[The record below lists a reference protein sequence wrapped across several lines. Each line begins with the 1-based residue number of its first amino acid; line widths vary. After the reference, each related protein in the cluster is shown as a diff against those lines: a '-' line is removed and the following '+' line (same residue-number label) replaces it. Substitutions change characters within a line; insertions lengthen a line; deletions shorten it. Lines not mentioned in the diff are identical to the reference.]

1 MNNQLAKVPVKQLVQ
16 NDKVKGMI
24 ANVLH
29 ERAPQF
35 ATSIVSIVNSNR
47 SLANVDQMSV
57 IQSAMVAATLDLPID
72 QNLGYVWLV
81 PYKGKAQAQIGYKGY
96 IQLGQRSGQYRA
108 MNAVTVHEGELTSW
122 NPLTEEIGYDPT
134 KRTSDNVIGYIGYFK
149 LLNGFEKTV
158 YWSREQIEAHRQRF
172 SKAGGNSPWASD
184 FDAMALKTVLKS
196 MLTKWGPMSTQLAEA
211 VSKDEAEPETV
222 NVEANETTKDKQ
234 AEDLF
239 NQVSELPQESIKEE
253 SKVITPK
260 EKKKAT
266 RKTTATKKAE
276 PKSVDAKETAVAK
289 EEKVADEKPE
299 DVAEI
304 IATVGNEESDEKQ
317 TELLNHWNEPTSE
330 D

>member
-1 MNNQLAKVPVKQLVQ
+1 MNTQLAKVPVKQLVQ

-96 IQLGQRSGQYRA
+96 IQLAQRSGQYRA
-108 MNAVTVHEGELTSW
+108 MNAVAVHEGELISW
-122 NPLTEEIGYDPT
+122 NPLTEEVVFDPM
-134 KRTSDNVIGYIGYFK
+134 KKVSDTVIGYIGYFK

-158 YWSREQIEAHRQRF
+158 YWTKEQIEVHRQRF
-172 SKAGGNSPWASD
+172 SKAGGNSPWKSD
-184 FDAMALKTVLKS
+184 FDAMAKKTVLKDL
-196 MLTKWGPMSTQLAEA
+196 LTKWGPMSTQMA
-211 VSKDEAEPETV
+211 VAASKDEADPDPV
-222 NVEANETTKDKQ
+222 NIEADETTKDKQ

-239 NQVSELPQESIKEE
+239 NQVSELPQESVKEVPKE
-253 SKVITPK
+253 NTQSEQTTAKTAPKKANKSIPVKAVEK
-260 EKKKAT
+260 EKKEPAT
-266 RKTTATKKAE
+266 EKT
-276 PKSVDAKETAVAK
+276 D
-289 EEKVADEKPE
+289 
-299 DVAEI
+299 DVNEI
-304 IATVGNEESDEKQ
+304 IKTVPDETPDEEQ
-317 TELLNHWNEPTSE
+317 TELLNHWGELVNE
-330 D
+330 

>member
-96 IQLGQRSGQYRA
+96 IQLAQRSGQYRA
-108 MNAVTVHEGELTSW
+108 MNAVAVHEGELISW
-122 NPLTEEIGYDPT
+122 NPLTEEVVFDPM
-134 KRTSDNVIGYIGYFK
+134 KKVSDTVIGYIGYFK

-158 YWSREQIEAHRQRF
+158 YWTKEQIEVHRQRF
-172 SKAGGNSPWASD
+172 SKAGGNSPWKSD
-184 FDAMALKTVLKS
+184 FDAMAKKTVLKDL
-196 MLTKWGPMSTQLAEA
+196 LTKWGPMSTQMA
-211 VSKDEAEPETV
+211 VAASKDEADPDPV
-222 NVEANETTKDKQ
+222 NIEADETTKDKQ

-239 NQVSELPQESIKEE
+239 NQVSELPQESVKEVPKE
-253 SKVITPK
+253 NTQSEQTTAKTAPKKANKSIPVKAVEK
-260 EKKKAT
+260 EKKEPAT
-266 RKTTATKKAE
+266 EKT
-276 PKSVDAKETAVAK
+276 D
-289 EEKVADEKPE
+289 
-299 DVAEI
+299 DVNEI
-304 IATVGNEESDEKQ
+304 IKTVPDETPDEEQ
-317 TELLNHWNEPTSE
+317 TELLNHWGELVNE
-330 D
+330 

>member
-96 IQLGQRSGQYRA
+96 IQLAQRSGQYKA
-108 MNAVTVHEGELTSW
+108 MNAVTVYEGELTSW
-122 NPLTEEIGYDPT
+122 NPLTEDVGYDPT
-134 KRTSDNVIGYIGYFK
+134 KRKSDTAIGYIGYFK

-158 YWSREQIEAHRQRF
+158 YWTREQIEAHRDRF
-172 SKAGGNSPWASD
+172 SKAGSKSPWATD

-196 MLTKWGPMSTQLAEA
+196 LLTKWGPMSTQLAEA
-211 VSKDEAEPETV
+211 VAKDEVDPEPV
-222 NVEANETTKDKQ
+222 NINADEVEIFDDTSETT
-234 AEDLF
+234 EDIVKGF
-239 NQVSELPQESIKEE
+239 EE
-253 SKVITPK
+253 AQK
-260 EKKKAT
+260 
-266 RKTTATKKAE
+266 R
-276 PKSVDAKETAVAK
+276 KSVEDGKETDAQSDK
-289 EEKVADEKPE
+289 E
-299 DVAEI
+299 
-304 IATVGNEESDEKQ
+304 
-317 TELLNHWNEPTSE
+317 TEQGKLL
-330 D
+330 

>member
-96 IQLGQRSGQYRA
+96 IQLAQRSGQYRA

-122 NPLTEEIGYDPT
+122 NPLTEEVGFDPT
-134 KRTSDNVIGYIGYFK
+134 KRVSDTVIGYIGYFK

-158 YWSREQIEAHRQRF
+158 YWTREQIEAHRQRF
-172 SKAGGNSPWASD
+172 SKAGGNSPWATD
-184 FDAMALKTVLKS
+184 FDAMAKKTVLKDL
-196 MLTKWGPMSTQLAEA
+196 LTKWGPMSTQLAEA
-211 VSKDEAEPETV
+211 AAKDEIDPEPVNIEAE
-222 NVEANETTKDKQ
+222 ETTKSKQ

-239 NQVSELPQESIKEE
+239 NQALESPQEPVEEVTKEN
-253 SKVITPK
+253 TQ
-260 EKKKAT
+260 EK
-266 RKTTATKKAE
+266 KTTAKTASKKAKKPTPIKAVE
-276 PKSVDAKETAVAK
+276 KDKEQPTT
-289 EEKVADEKPE
+289 DEKPE
-299 DVAEI
+299 DVKEI
-304 IATVGNEESDEKQ
+304 IKTVANETSGEEQ
-317 TELLNHWNEPTSE
+317 TELLNHWGEPINE
-330 D
+330 

>member
-1 MNNQLAKVPVKQLVQ
+1 
-16 NDKVKGMI
+16 MI

-29 ERAPQF
+29 DRAPQF

-96 IQLGQRSGQYRA
+96 IQLAQRSGQYRA

-134 KRTSDNVIGYIGYFK
+134 KRASDNVIGYIGYFK

-158 YWSREQIEAHRQRF
+158 YWSREQIEQHRARF

-211 VSKDEAEPETV
+211 VSKDEVEPDGPTSIDADE
-222 NVEANETTKDKQ
+222 VEIFDDASETT
-234 AEDLF
+234 EDIVKGF
-239 NQVSELPQESIKEE
+239 EE
-253 SKVITPK
+253 AQK
-260 EKKKAT
+260 
-266 RKTTATKKAE
+266 R
-276 PKSVDAKETAVAK
+276 KSVKDGKETDTQSDK
-289 EEKVADEKPE
+289 E
-299 DVAEI
+299 
-304 IATVGNEESDEKQ
+304 
-317 TELLNHWNEPTSE
+317 TEQGKLL
-330 D
+330 

>member
-1 MNNQLAKVPVKQLVQ
+1 MNNQLAKVPVKQLVKNAQ
-16 NDKVKGMI
+16 VKNMI

-29 ERAPQF
+29 DREPQF

-47 SLANVDQMSV
+47 SLANVDQLSV

-96 IQLGQRSGQYRA
+96 IQLAQRSGQYRA
-108 MNAVTVHEGELTSW
+108 MNAVAVHEGELISW

-211 VSKDEAEPETV
+211 VSKDEVEPDGPTSIDADE
-222 NVEANETTKDKQ
+222 VEIFDDASETT
-234 AEDLF
+234 EDIVKGF
-239 NQVSELPQESIKEE
+239 EE
-253 SKVITPK
+253 AQK
-260 EKKKAT
+260 
-266 RKTTATKKAE
+266 R
-276 PKSVDAKETAVAK
+276 KSVKDGKETDTQSDK
-289 EEKVADEKPE
+289 E
-299 DVAEI
+299 
-304 IATVGNEESDEKQ
+304 
-317 TELLNHWNEPTSE
+317 TEQGKLL
-330 D
+330 

>member
-96 IQLGQRSGQYRA
+96 IQLAQRSGQYRA

-122 NPLTEEIGYDPT
+122 NPLTEEVGFDPT
-134 KRTSDNVIGYIGYFK
+134 KRVSDAVIGYIGYFK

-158 YWSREQIEAHRQRF
+158 YWTREQIEAHRQRF
-172 SKAGGNSPWASD
+172 SKAGGNSPWATD
-184 FDAMALKTVLKS
+184 FDAMAKKTVLKDL
-196 MLTKWGPMSTQLAEA
+196 LTKWGPMSTQLAEA
-211 VSKDEAEPETV
+211 AAKDEAE
-222 NVEANETTKDKQ
+222 
-234 AEDLF
+234 L
-239 NQVSELPQESIKEE
+239 
-253 SKVITPK
+253 
-260 EKKKAT
+260 
-266 RKTTATKKAE
+266 
-276 PKSVDAKETAVAK
+276 
-289 EEKVADEKPE
+289 
-299 DVAEI
+299 
-304 IATVGNEESDEKQ
+304 
-317 TELLNHWNEPTSE
+317 EPTSIDADEVELFDDTSETTE
-330 D
+330 DIVKGFEEAQKRKSVEDGKETDTQSDKETEQGKLL